1 MDKDVVE
8 FVLHVLAK
16 ADYRPTGE
24 QVATLADLYARA
36 VEQLTAL
43 PPTLDVPAADV

>member
-24 QVATLADLYARA
+24 QVATLANLYGRA
-36 VEQLTAL
+36 VEQLEAL
-43 PPTLDVPAADV
+43 RSEVDA